1 MTNTKRLAIAECV
14 LYGSGMHKPNSF
26 RETIEA
32 WGGIGPFAED
42 IGVPYVSAQGM
53 WRRNSVAA
61 WYWPKMLQVAAGKN
75 ILLTADRLVAM
86 KPERQTKAKAD
97 TEGAVA

>member
-1 MTNTKRLAIAECV
+1 
-14 LYGSGMHKPNSF
+14 MHKPNSF